1 MSGKGSAPRPFSVD
15 NETFK
20 RNFDAIFGK
29 TNEQFNQDSS
39 GSKCSVAE
47 AGACCGANCK
57 AKEKEASSG
66 MEKSECSRA

>member
-39 GSKCSVAE
+39 GAKRSVAE
-47 AGACCGANCK
+47 AGT
-57 AKEKEASSG
+57 EARNETETQSQKDS
-66 MEKSECSRA
+66 

>member
-29 TNEQFNQDSS
+29 TNEQFIQNSS
-39 GSKCSVAE
+39 SSECSVACE
-47 AGACCGANCK
+47 GCANGQEPQESAAKAQKACQVKLG
-57 AKEKEASSG
+57 G
-66 MEKSECSRA
+66 